1 MCRKLANTR
10 LSRVV
15 SRDYV
20 RHLADFPS
28 FLEIQSA
35 CPIRSPICYPVKFTR
50 ISGFTLYF

>member
-35 CPIRSPICYPVKFTR
+35 WPIIVKLEVTKENWVLYHQ
-50 ISGFTLYF
+50 TLSL

>member
-35 CPIRSPICYPVKFTR
+35 CPIANIPVTNSAHVSP
-50 ISGFTLYF
+50 

>member
-35 CPIRSPICYPVKFTR
+35 CPKETYTVTFH
-50 ISGFTLYF
+50 TLMEI